1 MADSELF
8 RQFFEKGVE
17 AYYALD
23 PESLRLVAVSDK
35 LVRLSGY
42 SKEDLLSGRIPLPE
56 LIDPDFRLLLH
67 HKLAERR
74 AVKEDRYLARLRTAD
89 GRPLD
94 AELRIREETVEGR
107 RVVFGI
113 VLPINVKWVLPE
125 GALPAGS
132 RLGRYEIQAE
142 VGRGGF
148 GIVYRALDRELQRV
162 VAVKILIPGA
172 STDPAVMEQFHR
184 EARVLARMGA
194 HANLVQVLDVG
205 RQGAMQYLAME
216 YVEGPT
222 LAQLLK
228 EDDTLQTPR
237 AAVRV
242 GDAAWTCRF
251 AAKIARAL
259 HYAHSREVVHRDVKP
274 ANVLVDAAGEP
285 RLMDFGLARIA
296 EPDPLLSMDGST
308 VVGTPAYMAPEQ
320 LASPDAADGRVD
332 IYSLGAT
339 LYHMLTRVPP
349 FLAPSREEV
358 LYRVAR
364 GLFRAPRSVNPAVPP
379 AVEEVCV
386 KAMAFAASDRYAT
399 GEEFAAALETVAR

>member
-1 MADSELF
+1 VADSELF